1 MGPEGQYI
9 GAKRPNWSQ
18 KAKYGA
24 RGPKL
29 MGPAGQI
36 TSTKAQMEQNR
47 NWEMDQK

>member
-1 MGPEGQYI
+1 MGPNGQDGTRRSIYW
-9 GAKRPNWSQ
+9 GQ